1 MGRGGAARRFLGAA
15 AAAFLVTAAVVG
27 CSEIQA
33 LRGPQVPAE
42 AQAGA
47 QYLAR
52 GEREKARQQFEAA
65 LKRHRG
71 DVQACF
77 AVIESCRNAG
87 EYGMEAEFAL
97 RCADDTRESDV
108 ATRSQ
113 FIRAAG
119 VAYAYLQDFDRAL
132 SLLKQ
137 AHKMNPKNAVIMNDL
152 GYVLADAGRELDL
165 ALSLT
170 TEAVRMAHE
179 SGRASNE
186 AMAAFLDSL
195 GWVHY
200 RRGDLNAAIEHL
212 ARAAEMA
219 PGMWEIHYHLAVACH
234 KKGMDEEARV
244 ELLRARTAAP
254 EKVAISEAL
263 QLVDQSLAAKKKRT
277 APSTERTL
285 RLGAP

>member
-1 MGRGGAARRFLGAA
+1 MGRGGAARRFLVVA
-15 AAAFLVTAAVVG
+15 AAAFLVTAAFVG
-27 CSEIQA
+27 CAEIQA
-33 LRGPQVPAE
+33 LRGQQTPAE
-42 AQAGA
+42 VQAGS

-65 LKRHRG
+65 LQRHRG
-71 DVQACF
+71 DVQAGF
-77 AVIESCRNAG
+77 AVLEACHSAG
-87 EYGMEAEFAL
+87 EYQMEAEFAL
-97 RCADDTRESDV
+97 RCADDTPESDV

-119 VAYAYLQDFDRAL
+119 VACAYLQDFDRAL

-200 RRGDLNAAIEHL
+200 RRGNLAAAIEHL
-212 ARAAEMA
+212 ARAAEMS
-219 PGMWEIHYHLAVACH
+219 PGMWEIHYHLAVAYH

-254 EKVAISEAL
+254 EKAAISQAL
-263 QLVDQSLAAKKKRT
+263 QLVNQSLAARKKRT
-277 APSTERTL
+277 PPSSEPTL
-285 RLGAP
+285 RFGAP